1 MHFPSF
7 ILLAASTQAVFV
19 QRPFGG
25 VRDLTQ
31 QHASTL
37 AELDGELRMIQLSE
51 HEAPRPMLDS
61 DKEALRRAGIRFM
74 DVTDHRSLGQQ
85 NALAASSKKGKLPA
99 FPKKLAQSQVVRK
112 LIPDLSQQK
121 MKRNLEIFSGF
132 HSRYYKSKY
141 GAASGE
147 YLFNLVQNVTSTHA
161 GIKVT
166 QFKHP
171 WGQHSVIATLKGET
185 DQVVVVGAHQDSA
198 NLFLPSLLP
207 APGAD
212 DDGSGTVTI
221 LEVLRVLAKS
231 GFKPKNT
238 LVFAWFS
245 AEEGGLLGSQAY
257 FDHCEKTGV
266 NVIAMLQQDMTGFIQ
281 KTLDAGLPESVG
293 VIIDFVDPDLTNFI
307 KLVVTGYCDIPYVE
321 TKCGYA
327 CSDHASATKA
337 GYRSAFVIEAA
348 FSESNNHIHTQQDVI
363 NKLDFGHMRQHA
375 ILTLGYAVEAAA
387 M

>member
-1 MHFPSF
+1 
-7 ILLAASTQAVFV
+7 
-19 QRPFGG
+19 
-25 VRDLTQ
+25 
-31 QHASTL
+31 
-37 AELDGELRMIQLSE
+37 
-51 HEAPRPMLDS
+51 MLET

-74 DVTDHRSLGQQ
+74 DVTDYKGLGEQ
-85 NALAASSKKGKLPA
+85 NAVMLATQKHKLPD
-99 FPKKLAQSQVVRK
+99 FPKKLAESTHVRS
-112 LIPDLSQQK
+112 LIPELSQKQ
-121 MKRNLEIFSGF
+121 MRTNLERFSGF

-147 YLFNLVQNVTSTHA
+147 YLFNLVQNMTSSHP
-161 GIKVT
+161 GIKVS
-166 QFKHP
+166 QFEHP

-198 NLFLPSLLP
+198 NLFLPSFMP

-221 LEVLRVLAKS
+221 LEVLRVLSDS

-257 FDHCEKTGV
+257 FAHCEKTGV
-266 NVIAMLQQDMTGFIQ
+266 NVIAMLQQDMTGFTK
-281 KTLDAGLPESVG
+281 KTIDAGLPESVG
-293 VIIDFVDPDLTNFI
+293 VIVDFVDPDLTNFI
-307 KLVVTGYCDIPYVE
+307 KLLVDDYCDIPYVE

-348 FSESNNHIHTQQDVI
+348 FSESNNYIHTQQDVI
-363 NKLDFGHMRQHA
+363 SNLDFAHMRQHA
-375 ILTLGYAVEAAA
+375 ILTLGFAVEAAA
-387 M
+387 I